1 MITIVI
7 PAYNEGKTLQHN
19 IYEIINYVKQY
30 DFEIV
35 LVDDGSKDNTWDII
49 TLLSKEYNNIR
60 GLKFSRNF
68 GKEAALLAGVT
79 EARGEAV
86 ITMDSDLQH
95 PPKYISEMIS
105 KWNEGYK
112 VVECVR
118 SKRPKES
125 FIYKICAGVFYK
137 TLQKL
142 TGVDMANGGDFKLM
156 DRQVVNEVIKL
167 KDTGL
172 FFRGMVNFVGFKKAQ
187 IGFEPAQR
195 KGDTTKFNFK
205 SLTKLALNAITS
217 FSVLPLNI
225 PVKLGVVT
233 TILGLFLFV
242 VSFFAKS
249 VPVFANAYLLLAALE
264 LFITTMILFCLGIIG
279 LYIGKIYEQTKERP
293 RYIIEEKCGN

>member
-1 MITIVI
+1 MISIVI
-7 PAYNEGKTLQHN
+7 PAYNEEKTLHN
-19 IYEIINYVKQY
+19 NICEIINYVKQY

-49 TLLSKEYNNIR
+49 TLLSNEYNNIR
-60 GLKFSRNF
+60 GIKFSRNF
-68 GKEAALLAGVT
+68 GKEAALLAGV
-79 EARGEAV
+79 ASAKGEAV

-95 PPKYISEMIS
+95 PPKYISKMIE
-105 KWNEGYK
+105 KWTEGYK

-118 SKRPKES
+118 SKRPKEGL
-125 FIYKICAGVFYK
+125 IYKICAGVFYK

-156 DRQVVNEVIKL
+156 DRKVVNEVIKL

-172 FFRGMVNFVGFKKAQ
+172 FFRGMVNFVGFKTIQ
-187 IGFEPAQR
+187 IDYEPAQR

-217 FSVLPLNI
+217 FSVVPLNI
-225 PVKLGVVT
+225 PIKIGIIT
-233 TILGLFLFV
+233 AILGLFLFI
-242 VSFFAKS
+242 VSFFAKN
-249 VPVFANAYLLLAALE
+249 VQVFSSAYLLLATLE
-264 LFITTMILFCLGIIG
+264 LFIATMILFCLGIIG

-293 RYIIEEKCGN
+293 RYIIEEECGK